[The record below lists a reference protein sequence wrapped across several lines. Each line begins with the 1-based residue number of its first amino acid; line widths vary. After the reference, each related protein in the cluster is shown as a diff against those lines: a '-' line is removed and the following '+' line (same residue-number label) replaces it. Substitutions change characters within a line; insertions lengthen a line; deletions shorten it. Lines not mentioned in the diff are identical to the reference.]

1 MFASGYLNVNI
12 LKDFFFKSTIGIDVT
27 DSREG
32 IYKDK
37 NTVANLGVKS
47 TSSVQADND
56 WRYTW
61 GEYTELLQNIW
72 ETWTNCN
79 DW

>member
-1 MFASGYLNVNI
+1 MLQI
-12 LKDFFFKSTIGIDVT
+12 

-32 IYKDK
+32 IYKDKK

-61 GEYTELLQNIW
+61 ENILNYSKTFG